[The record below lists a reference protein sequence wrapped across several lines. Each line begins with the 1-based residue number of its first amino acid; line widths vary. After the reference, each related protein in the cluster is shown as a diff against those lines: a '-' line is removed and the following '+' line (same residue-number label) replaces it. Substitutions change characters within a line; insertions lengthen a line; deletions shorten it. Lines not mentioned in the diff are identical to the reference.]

1 MIALLFDA
9 VPASVW
15 AALMGMAAIAAAWL
29 TGRMGGARE
38 AKRKDT
44 ARRIAAMQK
53 KRDIENEVNDLD
65 GDTLKRRA
73 TIWVRDDKR

>member
-1 MIALLFDA
+1 MIALLLNG
-9 VPASVW
+9 VPE
-15 AALMGMAAIAAAWL
+15 ALWIALAGMVAIAAAWL
-29 TGRMGGARE
+29 AGRQGGARE

-53 KRDIENEVNDLD
+53 KRDIENEVEALD